1 MKLNEI
7 ARRISAFTGEDFT
20 HRGELLKAA
29 LTRAAQTAY
38 RDLRPMG
45 MVKFFATGSLPSSKT
60 ERLVFK
66 GEGEKTISLSGKAY
80 SMRLWGSGTYTQSEK
95 GNYKRVD
102 FYSDGE
108 RFADFIRTGTVTLTF
123 SGDSAFTVTDIVSYS
138 EVYGDMIYNIP
149 DGSAYQTFDI
159 RGMAGDF
166 FTFDGPPKDANGND
180 IKNAT
185 FLDGVLVLPADFSGE
200 VTVLYRRLPPL
211 IFADD
216 MEEHVDIP
224 DDLLVPVATL
234 GASYLCLEDN
244 PELSAKLQA
253 IYDGDVRVMASA
265 YRQSPPEYVRTN
277 GWA

>member
-20 HRGELLKAA
+20 HRGELLSVA

-45 MVKFFATGSLPSSKT
+45 MVKFFATGSLPSSRIEK
-60 ERLVFK
+60 LIFK
-66 GEGEKTISLSGKAY
+66 GEGEKTLSLSGKAY
-80 SMRLWGSGTYTQSEK
+80 SMRLWGSGTYTHTEK
-95 GNYKRVD
+95 GNYKRVEFVAEGD
-102 FYSDGE
+102 
-108 RFADFIRTGTVTLTF
+108 RFADFIKTGTVTLTF
-123 SGDSAFTVTDIVSYS
+123 SGDSAFTVSDIVCFS
-138 EVYGDMIYNIP
+138 EVYGNMLYNIP
-149 DGSAYQTFDI
+149 DGSAYQMFDV
-159 RGMAGDF
+159 RGIARDF

-185 FLDGVLVLPADFSGE
+185 LLDGVLMLPADFSGE
-200 VTVLYRRLPPL
+200 VTVFYRRLPPL
-211 IFADD
+211 IVADD
-216 MEEHVDIP
+216 MEEHVQIP
-224 DDLLVPVATL
+224 DELLVPIATL

-244 PELSAKLQA
+244 PELSEKLRA
-253 IYDGDVRVMASA
+253 IYEGDVRVMAGA